1 MSVCWSSARI
11 FQLHSRH
18 APDRCVLTQVV
29 GPAMAKL
36 PVFGA
41 SFGLQ
46 PDTANSTKRS
56 VPTSAFVDASDPA
69 CAARCNTTAGPAAVS
84 NGGR

>member
-1 MSVCWSSARI
+1 
-11 FQLHSRH
+11 
-18 APDRCVLTQVV
+18 
-29 GPAMAKL
+29 MAKL

-41 SFGLQ
+41 SLGLQ
-46 PDTANSTKRS
+46 PDTANSTKHS